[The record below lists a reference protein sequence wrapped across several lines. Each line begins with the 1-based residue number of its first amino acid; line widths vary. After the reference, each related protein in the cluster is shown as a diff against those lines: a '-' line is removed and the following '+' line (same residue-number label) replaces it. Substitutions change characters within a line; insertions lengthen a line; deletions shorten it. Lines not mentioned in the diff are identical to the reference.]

1 VQFDREP
8 DRHLIA
14 AVLRPGNASPRAGA
28 IGVLRRLLPRL
39 RRAFSKARLRVRLDG
54 GFAAPDVLAFLERE
68 GLEYVVAMGGNP
80 ALARLAEPLLERA
93 RQASSASGESERVFG
108 HAQYQ
113 TRSWP
118 HARRVIIKGE
128 VTRYPGREP
137 RDNPRYVI
145 TNIPADP
152 QVVYHRIYAQRGD
165 VENRLKEL
173 HHGIAFD
180 RLSCKR
186 FLANQARLL
195 LHAAAYV
202 LYQELRH
209 AAAGTTLARAQVN
222 TLRERL
228 IKLGGWFERTRRQLL
243 LHLPQD
249 APWRHGMC
257 QSVVAGL
264 RVRFRGAAG

>member
-1 VQFDREP
+1 
-8 DRHLIA
+8 
-14 AVLRPGNASPRAGA
+14 
-28 IGVLRRLLPRL
+28 
-39 RRAFSKARLRVRLDG
+39 
-54 GFAAPDVLAFLERE
+54 
-68 GLEYVVAMGGNP
+68 
-80 ALARLAEPLLERA
+80 
-93 RQASSASGESERVFG
+93 
-108 HAQYQ
+108 
-113 TRSWP
+113 
-118 HARRVIIKGE
+118 
-128 VTRYPGREP
+128 
-137 RDNPRYVI
+137 
-145 TNIPADP
+145 
-152 QVVYHRIYAQRGD
+152 
-165 VENRLKEL
+165 
-173 HHGIAFD
+173 
-180 RLSCKR
+180 
-186 FLANQARLL
+186 